1 MCLYSSRSLQRV
13 LAGAMT
19 FLCLIFLLSACTT
32 NTQTVQS
39 QPHPSLSSQMDAYLL
54 SLVKAHQFRGA
65 VLIASSGKVL
75 LSKGYDMAN
84 TDLSLANTPTTMFGI
99 GSVTKAFTAMAI
111 LLLEER
117 GKLHIHDPICTYL
130 SPCPQSWQQITI
142 YHLLTHSSGIPNHF
156 DPSGINL
163 VQLEKEPL
171 DFKPGTQFNYSNSG
185 YVVLALIIEKVSGE
199 AYGTFLQQNIFAPLQ
214 MTHTGYDFTQPQ
226 LPNLASGYY
235 SWGDEQ
241 DYTGISL
248 EFGADGLYSTVEDLY
263 RWDQAPDC
271 SFVSAADLP
280 PLNPTANASSLAI
293 GYGYGWLIAKIEGSK
308 NPVIYHA
315 GETYGFQAYN
325 TFYSQD
331 NLTIIVLSNLQLPGG
346 LEGIVQRLYQNL
358 SEKG

>member
-1 MCLYSSRSLQRV
+1 MCLSSSRSLQRV

-19 FLCLIFLLSACTT
+19 FLYLIFLLSACTT

-84 TDLSLANTPTTMFGI
+84 TDLSLANTPTTMFGL
-99 GSVTKAFTAMAI
+99 GSVTKEFTAMAI
-111 LLLEER
+111 LMLQER

-130 SPCPQSWQQITI
+130 SPCPPSWQQITI
-142 YHLLTHSSGIPNHF
+142 YHLLTHSSGIPNHS

-235 SWGDEQ
+235 SWG
-241 DYTGISL
+241 
-248 EFGADGLYSTVEDLY
+248 
-263 RWDQAPDC
+263 
-271 SFVSAADLP
+271 
-280 PLNPTANASSLAI
+280 ANRTIQGSPWSLAPMVCI
-293 GYGYGWLIAKIEGSK
+293 RPSK
-308 NPVIYHA
+308 TSTA
-315 GETYGFQAYN
+315 GIKPCSHTPRPWSPGKHWKKCSP
-325 TFYSQD
+325 TLSPS
-331 NLTIIVLSNLQLPGG
+331 VLARKPQTVHLSPHTTCRPSTLQPMHLPS
-346 LEGIVQRLYQNL
+346 L
-358 SEKG
+358 